1 MGKTGRKCG
10 ELADR
15 HLGEHAIRSAKWKRG
30 RASRPRPSAES
41 VVGGA
46 SPRESRDGEVEGE
59 ERSPAAVGRAEGD
72 RRAEGGKGIGGGNWH
87 REGGECIYKL
97 EKLFLEREEWW

>member
-1 MGKTGRKCG
+1 VGKTGRKCG

-15 HLGEHAIRSAKWKRG
+15 HLGEHAIRSAKWERG

-72 RRAEGGKGIGGGNWH
+72 RRAEGGEGDRGRKLAPGGRGV
-87 REGGECIYKL
+87 YL
-97 EKLFLEREEWW
+97 